1 MENFCLWL
9 RLPTVV
15 TWFAPR
21 LWRRG
26 IQIMRAELAKLGR
39 LTTQE
44 KTSLVWTLSRPSGV
58 MSQQLERP
66 RGVAVTDQPPLPSAF
81 QSV

>member
-1 MENFCLWL
+1 
-9 RLPTVV
+9 
-15 TWFAPR
+15 
-21 LWRRG
+21 
-26 IQIMRAELAKLGR
+26 MRAELAKLGR

-44 KTSLVWTLSRPSGV
+44 KTSLVWTLSRPSVV

-66 RGVAVTDQPPLPSAF
+66 PSIAVTGQAPLPSAF